1 MFALKERVIRL
12 NNCNLFERLLYD
24 SEFLPSS
31 QSWQNFCNH
40 GKKMKLKMYKRNF
53 WLKCCD
59 RRSRTPILA
68 ANGGH
73 WASRSMFLNC
83 WLASKL
89 RSIETFMLCSN
100 AVLDS
105 RGVGNNSVDLSH
117 KQANRVNIDINLN
130 VFFLPFQPNKIA
142 CKAGLSFGKERLH
155 FASCSRYFLLT
166 CFALLN

>member
-1 MFALKERVIRL
+1 MTVNFCHDRKVGKIL
-12 NNCNLFERLLYD
+12 
-24 SEFLPSS
+24 
-31 QSWQNFCNH
+31 QSWQKDDVENVH
-40 GKKMKLKMYKRNF
+40 
-53 WLKCCD
+53 
-59 RRSRTPILA
+59 TEPILA

-105 RGVGNNSVDLSH
+105 SGIGNNSVDLSH

-130 VFFLPFQPNKIA
+130 VLFHFLQV
-142 CKAGLSFGKERLH
+142 
-155 FASCSRYFLLT
+155 
-166 CFALLN
+166 